1 MRKTDEQILDKRR
14 ERFEAMAVRL
24 AHHLKLS
31 GADRFDELPVA
42 VRQHFEGL
50 RYGDVVRPLIQEDHA
65 KGLSLRQLSIRYG
78 LSKTAI
84 SNHLAK

>member
-1 MRKTDEQILDKRR
+1 MRKTDEQIQDKRR

-24 AHHLKLS
+24 AHHLKMS
-31 GADRFDELPVA
+31 SAETFDQLPLP

-50 RYGDVVRPLIQEDHA
+50 RYGDVVRPLIREDHA
-65 KGLSLRQLSIRYG
+65 LGFSLRRLSIKYG

-84 SNHLAK
+84 SHHLAK